1 MVEISKVILV
11 VSFIFTFTCSFGQQL
26 INGRIIDENSK
37 PMPYANVILINQVDS
52 TFILGTVTN
61 TDGTFSMQTMQ
72 PNGLLKISYLGY
84 ETNYVNFNN
93 SSIGEIKM
101 EPDAMVIKDVVVKGR
116 QNPLSIENGT
126 FTLNVSKTFLK
137 NQPDIFSV
145 LGFLPFVESSQDK
158 ISVFAAGST
167 LYIINGRE
175 VKSMMEIENLRP
187 DMIKSI
193 TLDMHPSAQYASK
206 YGSVISV
213 TTITKIEDFVN
224 SQVSHKSVVA
234 RRYSDTE
241 GINLN
246 AKYGR
251 IAHYLSYQFK
261 DSRKKEWAEN
271 EYHLFNEKSL
281 STISYNNSENFSNSY
296 NPQHEL
302 LYSAGLMLNGQSNLN
317 FQYMLEVGR
326 ANDHDNSIE
335 KTLIGTTETNLK
347 TDQKNRDN
355 NQLHNVD
362 LLYKYNS
369 KVFGSLFVDASYT
382 FSKDEQ
388 SYLINT
394 NGNNLDN
401 IDGNNRYCIYSLQAD
416 YQNQILG
423 GIRMQVG
430 TKYSYTHNKGLSD
443 SYNPLGSDMYFY
455 HRTQLNDEL
464 VANYITLSHQI
475 KKLYLSVGLRGEYY
489 HSNYMQDDNV
499 IYKDSRFNFYPSIQV
514 NYTVNPELIF
524 VTGYNSKSQRPTF
537 TELSPVVY
545 YINAMLYEQGNPGLR
560 MTSTHNSYI
569 SCVIKNRLL
578 IQLSYRYDKNFVMY
592 ALHNNQEVAGNIIN
606 SPVNINA
613 SYFNLK
619 VSYSNKIGFYRF
631 SYNANFQCDVTK
643 VPVLDSWR
651 KRFKPLCQLSTV
663 NQFNVGHQT
672 MIFSDFGIASSY
684 WSLGN
689 TIQPS
694 YKLRIGLYKTFFAD
708 KRLALTI
715 SANDILNRSNPNSVT
730 EYGYVWYEQHP
741 HLDTRNIS
749 ITLKYNIN
757 KFKNI
762 YKKNTVNDEEI
773 NRIK

>member
-246 AKYGR
+246 AKYCR

-362 LLYKYNS
+362 LLCKYNS

-475 KKLYLSVGLRGEYY
+475 KKLYLSVGLRVEYY

-663 NQFNVGHQT
+663 NQFNVCHQT